1 MSGIVEREKLF
12 QRILYSWCELREYAT
27 EYFILIGEYAKV
39 FNRRLRMRQKSS
51 SVQGEH
57 GDFRVVLYKQS
68 SLQSSARRKR
78 LKTINVKREYAK
90 SI

>member
-1 MSGIVEREKLF
+1 
-12 QRILYSWCELREYAT
+12 
-27 EYFILIGEYAKV
+27 
-39 FNRRLRMRQKSS
+39 MRQKHL

-78 LKTINVKREYAK
+78 LKTVKVKREYA
-90 SI
+90 